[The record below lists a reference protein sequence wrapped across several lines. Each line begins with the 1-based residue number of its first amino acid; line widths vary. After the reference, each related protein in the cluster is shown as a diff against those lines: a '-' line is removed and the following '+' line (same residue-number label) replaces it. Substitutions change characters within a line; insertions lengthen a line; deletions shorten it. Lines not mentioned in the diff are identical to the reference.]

1 MSEIKK
7 YQKAM
12 NFKANPRYLTRDF
25 IVPLYTGTEP
35 DILDDSNTQR
45 ETGSYTP
52 FPNDMPVVSPKE
64 IQNQPYEQLQLA
76 DGGRANFSEGSKL
89 TGTDKTLEQNIKE
102 DHKAFNDY
110 RKSIG
115 SPTIPLDNEYIRM
128 WIRTRLNEGGSVE
141 RQGFAKGSVPPGY
154 ITGKQLE
161 ELTGIPNLSVQAK
174 ELMYAPKKYKRAKN
188 LFGDFYRKE
197 LKAKYFDIGQG
208 GKYGTLHYKTPTAEQ
223 IKTMK
228 EYHSRKG
235 SKYGVSPNTVD
246 RMKLFHNDPKLR
258 NYVRNGKIIPD
269 ELLKDYDITRNEAAQ
284 TTFRLAQTYNGKK
297 FTNVDVGIPENKKAG
312 KKLFEAIDRSPFG
325 NPYKMASYKEA
336 LNVITEG
343 IGNKYFEN
351 TTFEDMKREAR
362 RILQKEKIAVFDPT
376 VKGSK
381 GININ
386 ELTGV
391 TSSSRNKSYPYSQ
404 FINLMEGNLNTK
416 NYAGFNKQ
424 FEKYEKDL
432 QKEIGKGSKGNPNEV
447 IKKYRKYSNN
457 FIEGLDDLNKA
468 QIEKLGL
475 PELSLKQPTE
485 LYGKKR
491 TAQLL
496 EQGLDLPGS
505 YKELGYSI
513 KVPKGTST
521 LKEFI
526 NNPEI
531 RTQMIANIGCPTIGK
546 SLGGRVNFSEGSNC
560 YAKGLEKIKSGEL
573 NMTERT
579 IAGDFLKEAG
589 AGDEIVNGILKGG
602 KKSVGVLEDFLGF
615 GKGVV
620 GRTITP
626 LVAANSAL
634 EQLTTGN
641 YREAYRQAFDFL
653 DPLPLIG
660 VSKLE
665 KARQEGSIENVRSR
679 IGKENQESFNRLL
692 EVRDVFDKLED
703 VNTKLERV
711 KSATQDPNAA
721 PESYDP
727 DYINDLK
734 KQQKDL
740 NKIINTSK
748 YQNIRDDFLN
758 VGNALRKETYS
769 RNINK
774 PIQEKTVYDTANLE
788 TLNRIF
794 GSNFLNQFE
803 DENKIISPNL
813 TAADVIRTKEEN
825 MPPMSDEQRTIIEE
839 MGARGGAADGGRIGL
854 KEGGGPKM
862 GRRGFLGLLAAGA
875 AATPEIIK
883 GLKGEKKAV
892 QVAKLAS
899 KIKLEKTE
907 GMYPWFPDLVEK
919 IKVKGKPFEE
929 ENLIME
935 ASYKHEAKGY
945 GGLPKGVETVT
956 RHVDGDT
963 EFLLRE
969 YPDGRIAVDIH
980 SPRNQEM
987 FETPVTLY
995 YRPTMELTYNN
1006 IKKIEPAEFKVLEK
1020 EPRYFANG
1028 PDDVDIEMSET
1039 RKIPGKDTIYGDV
1052 EAAERFATGKI
1063 ENRKIIPAKQ
1073 ARRDQ
1078 MMDQPTDFIEETSPY
1093 GPVYD

>member
-1 MSEIKK
+1 MSEIEKYKK
-7 YQKAM
+7 YL

-25 IVPLYTGTEP
+25 MVPLYTGTEP
-35 DILDDSNTQR
+35 DIYDTQEP
-45 ETGSYTP
+45 ETEVDPGMVIPPQDVLPKNPEPVMP
-52 FPNDMPVVSPKE
+52 FAPGIPNPQDRILE
-64 IQNQPYEQLQLA
+64 LA
-76 DGGRANFSEGSKL
+76 D
-89 TGTDKTLEQNIKE
+89 
-102 DHKAFNDY
+102 
-110 RKSIG
+110 
-115 SPTIPLDNEYIRM
+115 
-128 WIRTRLNEGGSVE
+128 GGSVE
-141 RQGFAKGSVPPGY
+141 RQGFGKGSPPPGY
-154 ITGKQLE
+154 ITGKELE
-161 ELTGIPNLSVQAK
+161 ELTGIPNLSVKAK
-174 ELMYAPKKYKRAKN
+174 ELMYAPKEYKRQKN
-188 LFGDFYRKE
+188 IFGNFYKKE

-223 IKTMK
+223 IETMK
-228 EYHSRKG
+228 AYHSRKG
-235 SKYGVSPNTVD
+235 SKYGVSPTTAD

-284 TTFRLAQTYNGKK
+284 STFRLAQAYNGKK
-297 FTNVDVGIPENKKAG
+297 FTNVDVGIPENKRAG
-312 KKLFEAIDRSPFG
+312 KKLFEAIDRAPFG
-325 NPYKMASYKEA
+325 NPYKMVSYKEA
-336 LNVITEG
+336 LNTITEG
-343 IGNKYFEN
+343 IGDKYFEN

-376 VKGSK
+376 IKDSK

-391 TSSSRNKSYPYSQ
+391 TASSRNKSYPYSQ

-424 FEKYEKDL
+424 FGKYEKDL

-457 FIEGLDDLNKA
+457 FIEGLDDVNKA

-531 RTQMIANIGCPTIGK
+531 RDQMIANIGCPTLVSK
-546 SLGGRVNFSEGSNC
+546 SIGGRVNFSNGSNC

-573 NMTERT
+573 NMAERT

-634 EQLTTGN
+634 EQLTAGN

-660 VSKLE
+660 ISKLE
-665 KARQEGSIENVRSR
+665 KVRQEGSIENVRSR

-692 EVRDVFDKLED
+692 EVRDVFDKLTD

-727 DYINDLK
+727 DYINELK
-734 KQQKDL
+734 KQQNDL
-740 NKIINTSK
+740 NKIINSSK

-758 VGNALRKETYS
+758 VGKSLRKETYS
-769 RNINK
+769 RNVDK

-803 DENKIISPNL
+803 DENKVISPNL
-813 TAADVIRTKEEN
+813 TAAEKIREKEREL
-825 MPPMSDEQRTIIEE
+825 PPMSDEQRTIIEE
-839 MGARGGAADGGRIGL
+839 MGARGGAAEGGRIGL
-854 KEGGGPKM
+854 SGGSGPKM
-862 GRRGFLGLLAAGA
+862 GRRGFLGLIAGA
-875 AATPEIIK
+875 AAAPDLIKAIK
-883 GLKGEKKAV
+883 GTGQAGKI
-892 QVAKLAS
+892 AS
-899 KIKLEKTE
+899 KIKLEKAE
-907 GMYPWFPDLVEK
+907 GMYPWFPDLIEK
-919 IKVKGKPFEE
+919 IKTKGKPFEE
-929 ENLIME
+929 KEIIME
-935 ASYKHEAKGY
+935 ASYKHEPKGY
-945 GGLPKGVETVT
+945 GGLPKGEETVT

-980 SPRNQEM
+980 SPRNQEGSS
-987 FETPVTLY
+987 TPVTLY
-995 YRPTMELTYNN
+995 YRPTMELKYYSGV
-1006 IKKIEPAEFKVLEK
+1006 KVEPAEFKVLEK

-1028 PDDVDIEMSET
+1028 PDDVDIEMSEM
-1039 RKIPGKDTIYGDV
+1039 RKVPGQNTIYGDV

-1063 ENRKIIPAKQ
+1063 KNRKIIPAKQ
-1073 ARRDQ
+1073 SRREQ
-1078 MMDQPTDFIEETSPY
+1078 MEDAPTDFIEETSNY

>member
-35 DILDDSNTQR
+35 DIVP
-45 ETGSYTP
+45 ETGVEQQGAGSYTP
-52 FPNDMPVVSPKE
+52 FPNDMPIVSPKE
-64 IQNQPYEQLQLA
+64 IQNQPYEQLNLA
-76 DGGRANFSEGSKL
+76 
-89 TGTDKTLEQNIKE
+89 
-102 DHKAFNDY
+102 
-110 RKSIG
+110 
-115 SPTIPLDNEYIRM
+115 
-128 WIRTRLNEGGSVE
+128 EGGSVE

-154 ITGKQLE
+154 ITGKELE
-161 ELTGIPNLSVQAK
+161 ELTGIPNLSVKAK
-174 ELMYAPKKYKRAKN
+174 ELMYAPKAYKRQKN
-188 LFGDFYRKE
+188 LFGDFYKKQ

-208 GKYGTLHYKTPTAEQ
+208 GKYGTLHYKKPTAEQ
-223 IKTMK
+223 IETMK
-228 EYHSRKG
+228 EYHLRKG
-235 SKYGVSPNTVD
+235 AKYGVSKATAD

-269 ELLKDYDITRNEAAQ
+269 ELLKEYDITRNEAAQ
-284 TTFRLAQTYNGKK
+284 STFRLAQAYNGKK
-297 FTNVDVGIPENKKAG
+297 FANVDVGIPKNRTAG
-312 KKLFEAIDRSPFG
+312 KKLFEAIDKSPFG
-325 NPYKMASYKEA
+325 NPYKMAAYKEA

-343 IGNKYFEN
+343 IGDKYFET

-362 RILQKEKIAVFDPT
+362 RILQKEKIPVFDPT
-376 VKGSK
+376 IKGSK
-381 GININ
+381 GINVN

-391 TSSSRNKSYPYSQ
+391 TASSRNKSFPYSQ

-416 NYAGFNKQ
+416 AYAGFNKQ

-432 QKEIGKGSKGNPNEV
+432 QNEIAKGNKGNPNKI
-447 IKKYRKYSNN
+447 IKEYKNYTKD
-457 FIEGLDDLNKA
+457 FLGGLEDVDKA

-475 PELSLKQPTE
+475 PELSLKEPTE

-496 EQGLDLPGS
+496 SQGLDLPAS
-505 YKELGYSI
+505 YKDLGYSI

-531 RTQMIANIGCPTIGK
+531 RDQMIANIGCPTLISK
-546 SLGGRVNFSEGSNC
+546 SIGGRVNFSNGSNC

-573 NMTERT
+573 NTAERN
-579 IAGDFLKEAG
+579 IAANFLKDAG
-589 AGDEIVNGILKGG
+589 ADAKTIGFIKNAKNIGSFLFDAVIGKTPGAALFNFGFNVPFAIAEAQEGKPGRQVLGTATDIIGLGPLVGTTEKDELTKAMGADADLYLKINEAMEQYNDIGRQRQLIENSRSSFQSPEETPSDIREQDLQLASKKLNEKEKELYNFLSPYLNKQKEVVYPKNIEKGLQILEDQEKLR
-602 KKSVGVLEDFLGF
+602 KAKSNLEMRNIPSVGEDTLS
-615 GKGVV
+615 
-620 GRTITP
+620 TD
-626 LVAANSAL
+626 N
-634 EQLTTGN
+634 
-641 YREAYRQAFDFL
+641 
-653 DPLPLIG
+653 
-660 VSKLE
+660 VSFE
-665 KARQEGSIENVRSR
+665 RSN
-679 IGKENQESFNRLL
+679 E
-692 EVRDVFDKLED
+692 
-703 VNTKLERV
+703 
-711 KSATQDPNAA
+711 
-721 PESYDP
+721 
-727 DYINDLK
+727 
-734 KQQKDL
+734 
-740 NKIINTSK
+740 
-748 YQNIRDDFLN
+748 
-758 VGNALRKETYS
+758 
-769 RNINK
+769 NINK
-774 PIQEKTVYDTANLE
+774 KIEELE
-788 TLNRIF
+788 SKKPLY
-794 GSNFLNQFE
+794 GSEIDKNMTPELM
-803 DENKIISPNL
+803 
-813 TAADVIRTKEEN
+813 DVIYE
-825 MPPMSDEQRTIIEE
+825 S
-839 MGARGGAADGGRIGL
+839 GARGGAADGGRIGL
-854 KEGGGPKM
+854 KEGSGPKM

-875 AATPEIIK
+875 AAAPEIIK

-899 KIKLEKTE
+899 KIKLEKAE

-929 ENLIME
+929 KDLIME

>member
-25 IVPLYTGTEP
+25 VVPMYTGTEP

-45 ETGSYTP
+45 ETGGYTP
-52 FPNDMPVVSPKE
+52 FPNDMPIVSPKE

-76 DGGRANFSEGSKL
+76 DGG
-89 TGTDKTLEQNIKE
+89 
-102 DHKAFNDY
+102 
-110 RKSIG
+110 
-115 SPTIPLDNEYIRM
+115 
-128 WIRTRLNEGGSVE
+128 SVE
-141 RQGFAKGSVPPGY
+141 RQGFGKGSPPPGY
-154 ITGKQLE
+154 ITGKELE
-161 ELTGIPNLSVQAK
+161 ELTGIPNLSVKAK
-174 ELMYAPKKYKRAKN
+174 ELMYAPKEYKRQKN
-188 LFGDFYRKE
+188 IFGNFYKKE

-228 EYHSRKG
+228 DYHSRKG
-235 SKYGVSPNTVD
+235 SKYGVSPTTAN

-269 ELLKDYDITRNEAAQ
+269 ELLKNYDITRNEAAQ
-284 TTFRLAQTYNGKK
+284 STFRLAQAYNGKK
-297 FTNVDVGIPENKKAG
+297 FTNVDVGIPENKRAG
-312 KKLFEAIDRSPFG
+312 KKLFEAIDKAPFG
-325 NPYKMASYKEA
+325 NPYKMVSYKEA
-336 LNVITEG
+336 LNTITEG
-343 IGNKYFEN
+343 IGDKYFEN

-376 VKGSK
+376 IKDSK

-391 TSSSRNKSYPYSQ
+391 TASSRNKSYPYSQ

-424 FEKYEKDL
+424 FGKYEKDL
-432 QKEIGKGSKGNPNEV
+432 QNEIAKGKKGNPNQI
-447 IKKYRKYSNN
+447 IKNYKNYTNN
-457 FIEGLDDLNKA
+457 FLEGLSDVDKI

-531 RTQMIANIGCPTIGK
+531 RDQMIANIGCPTLVSK
-546 SLGGRVNFSEGSNC
+546 SIGGRVNFSNGSNC

-573 NMTERT
+573 NMAERT

-634 EQLTTGN
+634 EQLTAGN

-660 VSKLE
+660 ISKLE
-665 KARQEGSIENVRSR
+665 KVRQEGSIENVRSR

-692 EVRDVFDKLED
+692 EVRDVFDKLTD

-711 KSATQDPNAA
+711 KSATQDPNVA

-727 DYINDLK
+727 DYINELK
-734 KQQKDL
+734 KQQNDL
-740 NKIINTSK
+740 NKIINSSK

-758 VGNALRKETYS
+758 VGKSLRKETYS
-769 RNINK
+769 RNVDK

-803 DENKIISPNL
+803 DENKVISPNL
-813 TAADVIRTKEEN
+813 TAAEKIREKEREL
-825 MPPMSDEQRTIIEE
+825 PPMSDEQRTIIEE
-839 MGARGGAADGGRIGL
+839 MGARGGAAEGGRIGL
-854 KEGGGPKM
+854 KEGSGPKI

-875 AATPEIIK
+875 AAAPEIMKGIK
-883 GLKGEKKAV
+883 GETKVVQAV
-892 QVAKLAS
+892 KLAS
-899 KIKLEKTE
+899 KIKLEPAK

-919 IKVKGKPFEE
+919 IKVKGTPFEE
-929 ENLIME
+929 KDLIME

-945 GGLPKGVETVT
+945 GGLPKGIEKLTK
-956 RHVDGDT
+956 HVDGDT
-963 EFLLRE
+963 EFILRE

-1006 IKKIEPAEFKVLEK
+1006 SKKIEPAEFKVLEK
-1020 EPRYFANG
+1020 QPRYFANG
-1028 PDDVDIEMSET
+1028 PDDVDIEMSEM
-1039 RKIPGKDTIYGDV
+1039 RKIPGKDTIFGDV

-1063 ENRKIIPAKQ
+1063 ENKKIIPAKQ

-1093 GPVYD
+1093 GSYE

>member
-1 MSEIKK
+1 
-7 YQKAM
+7 
-12 NFKANPRYLTRDF
+12 
-25 IVPLYTGTEP
+25 
-35 DILDDSNTQR
+35 
-45 ETGSYTP
+45 
-52 FPNDMPVVSPKE
+52 MPIISPKR
-64 IQNQPYEQLQLA
+64 IQNQPYEQLELA
-76 DGGRANFSEGSKL
+76 D
-89 TGTDKTLEQNIKE
+89 
-102 DHKAFNDY
+102 
-110 RKSIG
+110 
-115 SPTIPLDNEYIRM
+115 
-128 WIRTRLNEGGSVE
+128 GGSVE
-141 RQGFAKGSVPPGY
+141 RQGFGKGSPPPGY
-154 ITGKQLE
+154 ITGKELE
-161 ELTGIPNLSVQAK
+161 ELTGIPNLSVKAK
-174 ELMYAPKKYKRAKN
+174 ELMYAPKEYKRQKN
-188 LFGDFYRKE
+188 IFGNFYKKE

-208 GKYGTLHYKTPTAEQ
+208 GKYGTLHYKKPTAEQ
-223 IKTMK
+223 IETMK
-228 EYHSRKG
+228 AYHSRRG
-235 SKYGVSPNTVD
+235 SKYGVSPTTAD

-269 ELLKDYDITRNEAAQ
+269 ELLKDYNITRNEAAQ
-284 TTFRLAQTYNGKK
+284 STFRLAQAYNGKK
-297 FTNVDVGIPENKKAG
+297 FTNVDVGIPENKRAG
-312 KKLFEAIDRSPFG
+312 KKLFEAIDKAPFG
-325 NPYKMASYKEA
+325 NPYKMVSYKEA
-336 LNVITEG
+336 LNTITEG
-343 IGNKYFEN
+343 IGDKYFEN

-376 VKGSK
+376 VKDSK

-386 ELTGV
+386 ELTGI

-416 NYAGFNKQ
+416 NYARFNKE
-424 FEKYEKDL
+424 FEKYEKNL
-432 QKEIGKGSKGNPNEV
+432 QNEITKGKQGNPNKIIRE
-447 IKKYRKYSNN
+447 YRNYSNN
-457 FIEGLDDLNKA
+457 FIEGLDDADKA
-468 QIEKLGL
+468 QIKKLGL
-475 PELSLKQPTE
+475 PELSLKEPTE

-496 EQGLDLPGS
+496 SQGLDLPAS
-505 YKELGYSI
+505 YKDLGYSI

-531 RTQMIANIGCPTIGK
+531 RDQMIANIGCPTLISK
-546 SLGGRVNFSEGSNC
+546 SIGGRVNFSNGSNC
-560 YAKGLEKIKSGEL
+560 YAKGLEKIQSGEL
-573 NMTERT
+573 NTAERN
-579 IAGDFLKEAG
+579 IAANFLKDAG
-589 AGDEIVNGILKGG
+589 ADAKTIGFIKNAKNIGSFLFDAVIGKTPGAALFNFGFNVPFAIAEAQEGKPGRQVLGTATDIIGLGPLVGTTEKDELTKAMGADADLYLKINEAMEKYNDIGRQRQLIKNSRENFVSPEETPSDIREQDLQLASKELDKEEKKYYNFLSPYLNKQGEVIYPKNIEKGLQILEDQEKLR
-602 KKSVGVLEDFLGF
+602 KARSNLEMKNIPSVGENILSTDDTSFERSNKNISKKIEELESQKPLYGSEID
-615 GKGVV
+615 KN
-620 GRTITP
+620 ITP
-626 LVAANSAL
+626 ELM
-634 EQLTTGN
+634 
-641 YREAYRQAFDFL
+641 
-653 DPLPLIG
+653 
-660 VSKLE
+660 
-665 KARQEGSIENVRSR
+665 
-679 IGKENQESFNRLL
+679 
-692 EVRDVFDKLED
+692 
-703 VNTKLERV
+703 
-711 KSATQDPNAA
+711 
-721 PESYDP
+721 
-727 DYINDLK
+727 
-734 KQQKDL
+734 
-740 NKIINTSK
+740 
-748 YQNIRDDFLN
+748 
-758 VGNALRKETYS
+758 
-769 RNINK
+769 
-774 PIQEKTVYDTANLE
+774 
-788 TLNRIF
+788 
-794 GSNFLNQFE
+794 
-803 DENKIISPNL
+803 
-813 TAADVIRTKEEN
+813 DVIYE
-825 MPPMSDEQRTIIEE
+825 S
-839 MGARGGAADGGRIGL
+839 GARGGAADGGRIGL
-854 KEGGGPKM
+854 KEGSGPKM

-875 AATPEIIK
+875 AAAPEIIK

-899 KIKLEKTE
+899 KIKLEKAE

-929 ENLIME
+929 KDLIME

-1028 PDDVDIEMSET
+1028 PDDVDIELSET